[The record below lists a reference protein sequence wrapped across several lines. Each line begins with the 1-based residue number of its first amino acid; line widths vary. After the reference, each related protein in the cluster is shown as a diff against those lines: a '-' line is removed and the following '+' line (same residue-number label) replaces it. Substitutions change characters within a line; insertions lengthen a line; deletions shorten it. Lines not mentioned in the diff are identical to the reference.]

1 MRPPSIPAV
10 PVSGGL
16 CAVLVSAPR
25 NRNQREH
32 RGGRPPRRATGPLDH
47 PPDREIKLPQISY
60 VHARIGHAVIFRA
73 GAEVAADDKTFSI
86 HLDDLPALQVRRE
99 RHPSITTFHHL
110 TPRPHQGRGR
120 RGGGTGHTLS
130 LSPAARRARRELPTT
145 LTGRCFAAPRVPR
158 RSPFPLRRGSG
169 ATADGVQ
176 ANRVPHSRL
185 LRNSC
190 SQKKLRRIR
199 PSAVLSDDV
208 TYRNIASDLRRVP
221 VPALHPRATGLG
233 RPLCQPP
240 THLPSLEGGSGR
252 PARSSA
258 AAQRAKGGGVH
269 RPE

>member
-1 MRPPSIPAV
+1 VQGAAFFWLHIITEDPRKLGRGP
-10 PVSGGL
+10 GG
-16 CAVLVSAPR
+16 SATSAR
-25 NRNQREH
+25 SQRAE
-32 RGGRPPRRATGPLDH
+32 RTSH
-47 PPDREIKLPQISY
+47 PELS
-60 VHARIGHAVIFRA
+60 
-73 GAEVAADDKTFSI
+73 
-86 HLDDLPALQVRRE
+86 
-99 RHPSITTFHHL
+99 
-110 TPRPHQGRGR
+110 TPRPIRGRGR